1 MTSKG
6 GGKDRSKQ
14 FDIHLDRNST
24 VGKIICDISS
34 GCLSSRRSVE
44 NELDRLEKWI
54 CAWLIL
60 LLNQPPPSTY
70 RFALRQRDSFIQVE

>member
-44 NELDRLEKWI
+44 NELDRREVDLRLTDLTAQSATSFDLPF
-54 CAWLIL
+54 CAA
-60 LLNQPPPSTY
+60 TT
-70 RFALRQRDSFIQVE
+70 